1 MSLSAGMYET
11 QSRRKKIIMRI
22 SDNFEE
28 VVIAVSSS
36 DDDQFISYGRVHFD
50 ICDVWDMLKRALAH
64 ASLSKS
70 PDIKRRRAEA
80 LYILEN
86 REEILNNLGKEDL
99 PDEPA

>member
-11 QSRRKKIIMRI
+11 QSRRKKTIMRI

-36 DDDQFISYGRVHFD
+36 DDDQFISYGRARFD
-50 ICDVWDMLKRALAH
+50 ICAVWDMLKGALAH
-64 ASLSKS
+64 ALLSKS
-70 PDIKRRRAEA
+70 PDIKRCQAEA

-86 REEILNNLGKEDL
+86 QEEILNNLGKEDL